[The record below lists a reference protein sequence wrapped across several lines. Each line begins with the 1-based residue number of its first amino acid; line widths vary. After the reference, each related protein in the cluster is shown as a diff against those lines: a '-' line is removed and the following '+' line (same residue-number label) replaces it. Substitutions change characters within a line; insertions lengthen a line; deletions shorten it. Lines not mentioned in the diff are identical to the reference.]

1 MSQVLVAGAG
11 QGNEAG
17 EAGGENPW
25 HKVRIAGMS
34 LAWVAITDGAIYRG
48 GGWSGVALVLAF
60 APFLAFALM
69 KTPRVHW
76 RALSAT
82 GVCWLGLL
90 AKLVWCGSADAA
102 IVGGGVCLGLIW
114 ALHGVVPYVGRVLSG
129 PFRICAGAVL
139 ACIEFLARRS
149 SGETKE
155 GSGSPLRLDGLAGVL
170 VPLAAT
176 LVFSLIFVMANP
188 DLRTQVAEAWSWSF
202 DRLLE
207 AIQNLDWFQVI
218 FWCGSAFLGLGIS
231 FPYLR
236 DIAERNVDQEIDE
249 RPIVPMALDV
259 RYLMARNTLWMVI
272 VLFAAYLV
280 YEVSSMWFRSFPKG
294 FYYAGYA
301 HQGAFWLTV
310 ALALSTIILSMIFCR
325 SMLRD
330 ARLKNLRKLA
340 WIWSFENWVL
350 AIAAFYRLAIYIDFN
365 GMTRMRVIGILGVG
379 TVVMGFGLVVYKI
392 IYTRSFAWLIQRQL
406 WALAAA
412 FVLHAILPV
421 DWLVHAHNGREV
433 RRGHWSPS
441 VQTIVHPMRPDG
453 MLPLISLV
461 DCDDVEI
468 REGVRAMAADWRER
482 LARNRNWTEFQLAE
496 KLLMSELDGIE
507 SKLAAYRDRG
517 LREARLKRFREYA
530 YQWY

>member
-1 MSQVLVAGAG
+1 M
-11 QGNEAG
+11 
-17 EAGGENPW
+17 W
-25 HKVRIAGMS
+25 F
-34 LAWVAITDGAIYRG
+34 
-48 GGWSGVALVLAF
+48 GV
-60 APFLAFALM
+60 
-69 KTPRVHW
+69 
-76 RALSAT
+76 
-82 GVCWLGLL
+82 
-90 AKLVWCGSADAA
+90 
-102 IVGGGVCLGLIW
+102 
-114 ALHGVVPYVGRVLSG
+114 SG
-129 PFRICAGAVL
+129 PRNI
-139 ACIEFLARRS
+139 I
-149 SGETKE
+149 
-155 GSGSPLRLDGLAGVL
+155 
-170 VPLAAT
+170 
-176 LVFSLIFVMANP
+176 SLFE
-188 DLRTQVAEAWSWSF
+188 RF
-202 DRLLE
+202 
-207 AIQNLDWFQVI
+207 
-218 FWCGSAFLGLGIS
+218 
-231 FPYLR
+231 
-236 DIAERNVDQEIDE
+236 AERNIDQEIDE
-249 RPIVPMALDV
+249 GSIVPVDLDV
-259 RYLMARNTLWMVI
+259 RFLMARNTLWMVI
-272 VLFAAYLV
+272 VLFAVYLV

-310 ALALSTIILSMIFCR
+310 ALALSTILLSIIFCR

-392 IYTRSFAWLIQRQL
+392 IYTRSFAWLIQGQL

-433 RRGHWSPS
+433 HRGHWSPS
-441 VQTIVHPMRPDG
+441 VQTIAHPMRPDG

-496 KLLMSELDGIE
+496 KLLMSELDRIDSSSLLTEIGTCARRGLSGSASMLTSGIE
-507 SKLAAYRDRG
+507 YGFPNLEELDGRPGGCECNPSRRCP
-517 LREARLKRFREYA
+517 
-530 YQWY
+530 

>member
-1 MSQVLVAGAG
+1 MTQVVVAGAG
-11 QGNEAG
+11 QGDEVG
-17 EAGGENPW
+17 EARGENPW
-25 HKVRIAGMS
+25 HKVRTGG
-34 LAWVAITDGAIYRG
+34 LWVAWVAITDGAIYRG
-48 GGWSGVALVLAF
+48 GGWSGVALVLAIAPILAVALVEGSPSSLACLVHYGRLLDGASCQASVVRISGCGYCRWRCLPWAYLGSPWRRSLCWARVG
-60 APFLAFALM
+60 APF
-69 KTPRVHW
+69 RV
-76 RALSAT
+76 
-82 GVCWLGLL
+82 
-90 AKLVWCGSADAA
+90 
-102 IVGGGVCLGLIW
+102 
-114 ALHGVVPYVGRVLSG
+114 
-129 PFRICAGAVL
+129 CAGAVL
-139 ACIEFLARRS
+139 ACIEFLVRRS
-149 SGETKE
+149 LGESNR
-155 GSGSPLRLDGLAGVL
+155 GVGPPLRLDGLAGVL

-188 DLRTQVAEAWSWSF
+188 DLQTQVAEAWSWSLGY
-202 DRLLE
+202 LLE
-207 AIQNLDWFQVI
+207 AMQNMDWFQVI
-218 FWCGSAFLGLGIS
+218 FWCGSALLGLGIS

-236 DIAERNVDQEIDE
+236 GIAERNIDQAIDE
-249 RPIVPMALDV
+249 GSVVPVTFDV
-259 RYLMARNTLWMVI
+259 RFLMARNTLWMVI
-272 VLFAAYLV
+272 VLFAVYLV

-310 ALALSTIILSMIFCR
+310 ALALSTILLSIIFCR

-433 RRGHWSPS
+433 HQGHWSPS
-441 VQTIVHPMRPDG
+441 VQTIAHPMRPDG

-461 DCDDVEI
+461 DCEDIEI
-468 REGVRAMAADWRER
+468 REGIRAMAADWRAR

-496 KLLMSELDGIE
+496 KLLMGELDRIDW
-507 SKLAAYRDRG
+507 KLAAYRDRD